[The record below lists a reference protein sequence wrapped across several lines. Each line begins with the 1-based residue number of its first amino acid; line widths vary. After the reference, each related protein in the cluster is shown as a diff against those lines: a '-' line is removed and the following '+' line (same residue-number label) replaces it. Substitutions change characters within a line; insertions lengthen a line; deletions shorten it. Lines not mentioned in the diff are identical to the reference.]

1 MSYEE
6 VGGWSGGAY
15 PPGAVVV
22 GFNGREHSRSALLW
36 AGAEAARRSAP
47 LLVLY
52 AANYSGMTIEPGPG
66 LHHRDPGALEAAEE
80 VTAGGVAEVL
90 EAHPGLVVAGA
101 TEVTSP
107 ARALIEASAV
117 AALVVL
123 GNRGHGR
130 LLGALLGSVAFNV
143 AARAPC
149 PVIVVKDESAGR
161 RPGPDNPVVV
171 GTDGS
176 PEAEVAVSFAADHA
190 SAASAPLEVVT
201 GTGGHQV
208 KDVDERQLRASAHR
222 IAEAAVARAGAAYAG
237 LSITTHV
244 EDSTAEVMLVERSA
258 DAGLVVVGTR
268 GRGAFEG
275 MLLGSVSHAVI
286 HGAACAVAVI

>member
-1 MSYEE
+1 MP
-6 VGGWSGGAY
+6 W
-15 PPGAVVV
+15 
-22 GFNGREHSRSALLW
+22 LW
-36 AGAEAARRSAP
+36 AGAEASRRNAP

-107 ARALIEASAV
+107 ARALIEASAG
-117 AALVVL
+117 AAMVVL

-149 PVIVVKDESAGR
+149 PVIVVKDESAHR

-176 PEAEVAVSFAADHA
+176 PEAGVAVSFAADHA

-222 IAEAAVARAGAAYAG
+222 IAEAAADRARAAYAG
-237 LSITTHV
+237 AVDHHPCRGQHRGGHARRPLRRCGPGRGRYP
-244 EDSTAEVMLVERSA
+244 RSRRVRG
-258 DAGLVVVGTR
+258 DAPRLGQSCSHPRRRMRSRRHLGTR
-268 GRGAFEG
+268 VTATATRGQSRATA
-275 MLLGSVSHAVI
+275 LA
-286 HGAACAVAVI
+286 